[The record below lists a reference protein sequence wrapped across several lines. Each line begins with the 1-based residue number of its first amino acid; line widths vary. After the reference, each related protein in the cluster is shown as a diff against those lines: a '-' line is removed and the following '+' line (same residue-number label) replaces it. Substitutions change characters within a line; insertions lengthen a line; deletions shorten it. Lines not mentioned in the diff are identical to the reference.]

1 MDKKKSFLNIAVAM
15 IFRVCILVCTLVVR
29 RFLIKY
35 IGNEANGLDS
45 LYASII
51 GFLSVAELGIGTAIT
66 FCMYKPIIAGNNEK
80 VTALYCLFKKLY
92 LIIGLVI
99 LVGGCAILPLLPY
112 LARGYNAG
120 NINIYYTFVLMLISV
135 VLTYA
140 FSAKISLINAYK
152 NNYISTAIQSG
163 GHVLQYVLQIVVL
176 VVTQSFVL
184 YLWCRIIAVALQW
197 AVTEIISRKKHGEII
212 NGRNKIDSETK
223 AEVVKNVKAMFMHKI
238 GDVLVNT
245 ADSIIISAFI
255 GVVILGKYS
264 NYTTIVVAMNSTII
278 LFFTPLTSIIG
289 HMLIEESSE
298 TVQRYY
304 KFIYVFNY
312 IIGCIFYLGYYAVI
326 DNLVTLCFGTELEL
340 GKTVS
345 FIITLNYFIKFMK
358 SATGLFRDSSGTFYN
373 DRWKPLFEGI
383 LNVGLSIGFVYLF
396 GYLWGED
403 YAIVGVIVATIITNL
418 TICHI
423 VEPYVLHKYAFHLSP
438 KKYYI
443 RNYIYIAIFAVALVA
458 LHFSMITSGNQWV
471 EMFANG
477 GISLAFSFGISALVI
492 LCDKNFRHYMMG
504 FLRKLKNRGNTK
516 QSIAVAETV
525 GDIETASNGLEEI
538 PKAEDDLPQ
547 ESL

>member
-1 MDKKKSFLNIAVAM
+1 
-15 IFRVCILVCTLVVR
+15 
-29 RFLIKY
+29 
-35 IGNEANGLDS
+35 
-45 LYASII
+45 
-51 GFLSVAELGIGTAIT
+51 
-66 FCMYKPIIAGNNEK
+66 
-80 VTALYCLFKKLY
+80 
-92 LIIGLVI
+92 
-99 LVGGCAILPLLPY
+99 
-112 LARGYNAG
+112 
-120 NINIYYTFVLMLISV
+120 
-135 VLTYA
+135 
-140 FSAKISLINAYK
+140 
-152 NNYISTAIQSG
+152 
-163 GHVLQYVLQIVVL
+163 
-176 VVTQSFVL
+176 
-184 YLWCRIIAVALQW
+184 
-197 AVTEIISRKKHGEII
+197 
-212 NGRNKIDSETK
+212 
-223 AEVVKNVKAMFMHKI
+223 
-238 GDVLVNT
+238 
-245 ADSIIISAFI
+245 
-255 GVVILGKYS
+255 
-264 NYTTIVVAMNSTII
+264 
-278 LFFTPLTSIIG
+278 
-289 HMLIEESSE
+289 
-298 TVQRYY
+298 
-304 KFIYVFNY
+304 
-312 IIGCIFYLGYYAVI
+312 
-326 DNLVTLCFGTELEL
+326 
-340 GKTVS
+340 
-345 FIITLNYFIKFMK
+345 MK